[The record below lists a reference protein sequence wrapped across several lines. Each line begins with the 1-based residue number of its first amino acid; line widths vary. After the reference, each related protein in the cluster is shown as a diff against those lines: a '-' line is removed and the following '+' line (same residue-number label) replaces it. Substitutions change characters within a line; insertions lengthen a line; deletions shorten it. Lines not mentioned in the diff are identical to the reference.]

1 MRTQGGQGNTY
12 RFDCEVVSLA
22 QSIFRVTTGL
32 NEATKGERATPS
44 IHREQMRTANAR
56 HEDYSSKSC
65 FCPKHIRTLTNIHR
79 FYPLATTTPTTFLP
93 RLVLGLFGFA
103 HSGAGGA
110 DIVNQDNFFAFD
122 CFMFSC
128 FKTSDNIGQ
137 SFFSVF
143 YLHLR
148 LGVKFFK

>member
-1 MRTQGGQGNTY
+1 MCAHRADRASTY

-79 FYPLATTTPTTFLP
+79 FYPLATTTPITFFAPASSRTFLAS
-93 RLVLGLFGFA
+93 L
-103 HSGAGGA
+103 
-110 DIVNQDNFFAFD
+110 IV
-122 CFMFSC
+122 
-128 FKTSDNIGQ
+128 
-137 SFFSVF
+137 V
-143 YLHLR
+143 
-148 LGVKFFK
+148 